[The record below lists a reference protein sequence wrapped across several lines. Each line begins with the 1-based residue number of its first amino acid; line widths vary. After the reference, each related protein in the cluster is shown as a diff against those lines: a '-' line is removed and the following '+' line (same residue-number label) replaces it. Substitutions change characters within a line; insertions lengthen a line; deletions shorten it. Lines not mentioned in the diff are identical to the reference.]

1 MVPVRGLEEELDRNV
16 QIYLEQE
23 ARYQAEIATL
33 RTRQNQ
39 SDDLQ
44 LQLRAA
50 TDRQAIAEQ
59 SHREEVQALKGAV
72 SGLQAEAAQL
82 GSEGSRLQREAAH
95 ARSEASELHRTI
107 QRLQEELGA
116 ERAKQPQPE
125 NSKVLEAELLR
136 LQERNLRLEEEGQ
149 AQRSRVAA
157 SLDELRSLSASVRSL
172 EAELG
177 NSHHQM
183 DVLHRTILELE
194 AALRAAAGNY
204 ETECAELH
212 RRLGS
217 ERQETERL
225 IAVIVGLEAEAK
237 DTRNRLDNSAQ
248 LAVELRTR
256 LVTQEQNCRELTA
269 QL

>member
-107 QRLQEELGA
+107 QRLQE